1 MLGAAD
7 EHFFKLENFLNS
19 GGSLDSVKAE
29 VDGRL
34 SDHDK
39 GKCL

>member
-1 MLGAAD
+1 MLEAAD

-19 GGSLDSVKAE
+19 FEGLDSVKAE
-29 VDGRL
+29 VDGRV
-34 SDHDK
+34 SDHHE

>member
-1 MLGAAD
+1 MLEAAD
-7 EHFFKLENFLNS
+7 EHFFKFLNS

-34 SDHDK
+34 SDHHE